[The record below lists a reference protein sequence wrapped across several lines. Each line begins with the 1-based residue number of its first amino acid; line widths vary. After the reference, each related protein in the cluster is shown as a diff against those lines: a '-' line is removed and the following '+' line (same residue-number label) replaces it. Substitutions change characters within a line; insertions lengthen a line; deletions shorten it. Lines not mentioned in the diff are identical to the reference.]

1 MGICIYLGG
10 ASTGNP
16 KFPFVKRFFDR
27 LEEVKMKKH
36 KRLSIEELRN
46 FPGFKKHTDEEAE
59 REIKILK
66 TLSILFYELFMKAK
80 MNEKNVKHLKTEDH
94 ETEFRNAA

>member
-1 MGICIYLGG
+1 
-10 ASTGNP
+10 
-16 KFPFVKRFFDR
+16 
-27 LEEVKMKKH
+27 MKKH

-46 FPGFKKHTDEEAE
+46 FPGFENYTEEELE
-59 REIKILK
+59 REIKILE

-80 MNEKNVKHLKTEDH
+80 LTEVKHLKTEDH